1 MLALVM
7 ERQSRREGLRRQV
20 GLEIALPFFDFSFG
34 MFWARRR

>member
-20 GLEIALPFFDFSFG
+20 EIALPFFDFSFG